1 MKMIGNK
8 ILVQQQKT
16 KAVSEGGIALP
27 DTCIQ
32 VLPYG
37 KVLKVG
43 PDVDNVKIGEVVL
56 FSAIGAVEL
65 GDLLEDCVLIEPD
78 DILVILEE
86 GDY

>member
-27 DTCIQ
+27 DACIQ

-37 KVLKVG
+37 EVLKVG
-43 PDVDNVKIGEVVL
+43 PDVDSVQVGEVVL

-65 GDLLEDCVLIEPD
+65 GDLMEDCVLIEPD
-78 DILVILEE
+78 DILLILEL